1 MERDDPVGKAYAV
14 TDDIRSLRYW
24 QAIVAFGH
32 EAVENELAEPRWC
45 EKHPE
50 IVEALASSDEQAK
63 RGILLPGD
71 IVFEIAGREE
81 CAEDFYADPDGKR
94 LYAVE
99 REWRDRSGP
108 ESRGHVLIPNQEA
121 LLTYGAFCLFRAS
134 DKGIG
139 YKGEQDTLRGR

>member
-1 MERDDPVGKAYAV
+1 MNRPHNINDN
-14 TDDIRSLRYW
+14 TQCLRYW
-24 QAIVAFGH
+24 QAIVAFGR
-32 EAVENELAEPRWC
+32 EAVEKELAEPRWC
-45 EKHPE
+45 EEHPE

-121 LLTYGAFCLFRAS
+121 LLTYGAFCLFMAS

-139 YKGEQDTLRGR
+139 YKGERDTLSARED